1 MLHRK
6 RATKRSFFS
15 CFRLAIELSVAV
27 PEQDW
32 YGGVV
37 RGIVGISEEGRVN
50 WAEGDI
56 QTTKGSGGDNPT

>member
-6 RATKRSFFS
+6 RATNRSFFS

-32 YGGVV
+32 YGVCGQ
-37 RGIVGISEEGRVN
+37 
-50 WAEGDI
+50 GD
-56 QTTKGSGGDNPT
+56 GGDF